1 MSEQIMTEARELP
14 IACSLPDKEQADRLE
29 EIHTGISAGIQ
40 QRVELQDGY
49 EFRFP
54 GDDEWLD
61 KLLQFVRVERECCRF
76 LKFEIASEPD
86 KGPIRLRLRGP
97 AGAKDFIRT
106 ML

>member
-1 MSEQIMTEARELP
+1 MSEDTITEARELP
-14 IACSLPDKEQADRLE
+14 IACSLPDREQADRMG

-40 QRVELQDGY
+40 QRVELADGY
-49 EFRFP
+49 EFRFL
-54 GDDEWLD
+54 GDDEWLE
-61 KLLQFVRVERECCRF
+61 KLAQFVRFERECCRF
-76 LKFEIASEPD
+76 LTFEIASEPD

>member
-1 MSEQIMTEARELP
+1 MSEHAVTEAGELP
-14 IACSLPDKEQADRLE
+14 IACSLPENQQIDRME
-29 EIHTGISAGIQ
+29 EIHTEISAGIQ
-40 QRVELQDGY
+40 ETVELQDGY

-54 GDDEWLD
+54 GDDEWLE
-61 KLLQFVRVERECCRF
+61 KLAQFVRFERECCRF
-76 LKFEIASEPD
+76 LTFEITSDPD